1 MRNRTLGQVLPNAAA
16 AYGDKAALAFGGR
29 SFSFNDLDAMS
40 GSIANGLAA
49 RNIAA
54 GDRVTLYAQN
64 CWEWIVSYYAIAKTG
79 AVINPISAM
88 LTPDEVAYVVEDC
101 GARAIVSSAD
111 KAEALLDI
119 GANAGLEDV
128 ILFGGSAAAGAVAFE
143 DLLRDGKTAFDIAA
157 VDPDALSTICYTSG
171 TTGHPK
177 GAMQSHRNVVMNSAL
192 SSIMHGRT
200 GADTLVS
207 ALPLPHAYGNV
218 GMNSTMLYGM
228 TMVLLPRFEETA
240 VLAAIQEHR
249 ATLYDGVPTS
259 YMMILAHPDAGNFDT
274 GSLNRCT
281 TGGQTMPAAKAQEFE
296 DRFDCPLLELW
307 GMTELSGVGIANSWY
322 GENRHGSV
330 GVTLPYMESRIA
342 DAEDAQTTLD
352 RDEPGELMVRGPLV
366 MQGYFGN
373 EKATA
378 ETIEPDGWMH
388 TGDIAKMDSDGY
400 VWMVDRKKDMILTG
414 GYNVYPAEIERV
426 LARHPAVAM
435 AGVGRLDHETK
446 GEIAKAY
453 IVLKPGTGADA
464 EEIRSFCKQH
474 LAAYKVPRA
483 VQFVDALPI
492 TGTGK
497 IMRRELATLD
507 A

>member
-29 SFSFNDLDAMS
+29 SFSFKDLDAMS

-128 ILFGGSAAAGAVAFE
+128 ILFGGGAAAGAVAFE

-207 ALPLPHAYGNV
+207 ALPLPHAYSNV

-281 TGGQTMPAAKAQEFE
+281 TPAAKAQEFE

-378 ETIEPDGWMH
+378 E
-388 TGDIAKMDSDGY
+388 
-400 VWMVDRKKDMILTG
+400 
-414 GYNVYPAEIERV
+414 
-426 LARHPAVAM
+426 
-435 AGVGRLDHETK
+435 
-446 GEIAKAY
+446 IAKAY
-453 IVLKPGTGADA
+453 IVLKPGTGADT